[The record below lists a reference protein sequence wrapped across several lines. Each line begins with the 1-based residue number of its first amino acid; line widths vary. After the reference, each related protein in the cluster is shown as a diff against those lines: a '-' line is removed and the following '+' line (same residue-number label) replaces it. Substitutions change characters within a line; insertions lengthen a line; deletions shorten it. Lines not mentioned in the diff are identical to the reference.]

1 MWLLGCCN
9 ETLEQLGKLLESA
22 LEVKQKWRV
31 LGCANARRFIFRGL
45 IDGRECG
52 AYAAGHRLDGRASV
66 PAWDLGFKQRRN
78 VQGRSLFALRRLLC
92 FKSVVLSVLT
102 VLLGCRS

>member
-1 MWLLGCCN
+1 MWLLGCSD
-9 ETLEQLGKLLESA
+9 ETLEQFRKLLESA

-31 LGCANARRFIFRGL
+31 LACASTRCFILRGL
-45 IDGRECG
+45 IDGADGG

-78 VQGRSLFALRRLLC
+78 VQGRSLFALRRLY
-92 FKSVVLSVLT
+92 V
-102 VLLGCRS
+102 